1 MTEDQA
7 RRVVL
12 LQAHEAAEPT
22 PLWTED
28 DRLWASRA
36 ARQDGAPDFERFV
49 VLRARHALE
58 RLLPR
63 DAAARR
69 WLHTRAWRPM
79 WMAGL
84 ALLAFGFGIAVDH
97 IGAPQRVDL
106 LAPPV
111 WAVIAWNLVIYLSL
125 LVPHPARGLR
135 RALARRW
142 QGGPRGVRAL
152 WALPAAPLALTRA
165 AFALHVGAAALA
177 LGLVGG
183 MYLRGLVLDYRAG
196 WQSTFLDAPVVQ
208 GALNIALAPAAALTG
223 IAVPEV
229 GPLRLTPGTAAT
241 ASAAPWIHLY
251 AATLLLFVVLPRLA
265 LAVVA
270 ATRAL
275 LLARRF
281 PLPLQGAYFERLKLQ
296 QQGGRAFVDVRP
308 HGAPLSAQA
317 ALGLRALLAT
327 VWADALELRV
337 AEPVPYGDEDQAVP
351 APPGATLRVALFDL
365 GTTPED
371 EAQGR
376 LIDALQQGS
385 LPLLVLADEAA
396 FRRRFGTLPE
406 RMAERRAA
414 WQRFAERHGAR
425 LVSIDLEAPAL
436 EDGTRQ
442 LKAALA

>member
-1 MTEDQA
+1 MTEDEA

-12 LQAHEAAEPT
+12 VQVHEAGEPS

-63 DAAARR
+63 DGAARR
-69 WLHTRAWRPM
+69 WLQRRAWRPA
-79 WMAGL
+79 WVAGM
-84 ALLAFGFGIAVDH
+84 ALLAFVLGAAADH
-97 IGAPQRVDL
+97 IGSPQRVDL

-111 WAVIAWNLVIYLSL
+111 WAIVAWNLVVYVGL

-135 RALARRW
+135 RSLARRW

-152 WALPAAPLALTRA
+152 WALPATPLALTRA
-165 AFALHVGAAALA
+165 ALALHVAAAALA
-177 LGLVGG
+177 LGVVGG

-196 WQSTFLDAPVVQ
+196 WQSTFLDAPLVQ
-208 GALNIALAPAAALTG
+208 GVLNVALAPAAAVTG
-223 IAVPEV
+223 IGVPDV
-229 GPLRLTPGTAAT
+229 APLRLAPGSAAS

-251 AATLLLFVVLPRLA
+251 AATLLLAVVLPRLA
-265 LAVVA
+265 LAFA
-270 ATRAL
+270 AGVRAL

-308 HGAPLSAQA
+308 HGAPLTAQA
-317 ALGLRALLAT
+317 ALGLRALLAA
-327 VWADALELRV
+327 VWADALELRI
-337 AEPVPYGDEDQAVP
+337 AEPVGYGNEEQAAP
-351 APPGATLRVALFDL
+351 APAGATLRLALFDL

-371 EAQGR
+371 EAHGR
-376 LIDALQQGS
+376 LIDTLRGP

-406 RMAERRAA
+406 RMAERRAV

-425 LVSIDLEAPAL
+425 LVSVDLETPAL
-436 EDGTRQ
+436 EDATRQ